1 MCLGGCY
8 ILTFCSKIQSSW
20 QDGAYGRF
28 ILIQPICLGVLL
40 AILEKTHIISS
51 AFADDEGKEN
61 LGIGTVAAGKSF
73 KKGVGVGRSNV
84 LVVDRMIELVIYRS
98 TDRIIVVQFSYLLI
112 VGILF
117 T

>member
-1 MCLGGCY
+1 M
-8 ILTFCSKIQSSW
+8 
-20 QDGAYGRF
+20 
-28 ILIQPICLGVLL
+28 

-73 KKGVGVGRSNV
+73 KKGVGVGEERPNV
-84 LVVDRMIELVIYRS
+84 LVVVNRMIELVIYRS
-98 TDRIIVVQFSYLLI
+98 TDRIIVVQLSYLLI